1 MLAPERGWREKG
13 VREGGYRSVTS
24 FRHVKLL
31 DWPRQLDYYSHSV
44 IHSAMLLIRTAY
56 WPTIGDTHSKQVV
69 GHNTYDIYSFLIP
82 LLPWLLSALSRLLD
96 AHSPHHRT
104 KIKVEAIPAILRVN
118 VRRETMATTYCKFH
132 LHKRNRTLV
141 VLLSRETHSQYQ
153 HNRKSL
159 VSQSKTVNYADL
171 RENVHLVYTLP
182 AIMFIS
188 FSFLYSIE
196 NTILGHMLDKV
207 VY

>member
-1 MLAPERGWREKG
+1 MKEGWREKE
-13 VREGGYRSVTS
+13 VREGGDRSVTS
-24 FRHVKLL
+24 FCQVKQL
-31 DWPRQLDYYSHSV
+31 DWPCQLDYYSHSV

-56 WPTIGDTHSKQVV
+56 WPTIGDTIQNKSLD
-69 GHNTYDIYSFLIP
+69 TIPIYSFLIP
-82 LLPWLLSALSRLLD
+82 LLPWLLSALPRLLD

-118 VRRETMATTYCKFH
+118 VRRETMVATYYKFH

-153 HNRKSL
+153 HNKKPL
-159 VSQSKTVNYADL
+159 VSQPKTVNYADL

>member
-1 MLAPERGWREKG
+1 MVA
-13 VREGGYRSVTS
+13 T
-24 FRHVKLL
+24 
-31 DWPRQLDYYSHSV
+31 YY
-44 IHSAMLLIRTAY
+44 
-56 WPTIGDTHSKQVV
+56 
-69 GHNTYDIYSFLIP
+69 
-82 LLPWLLSALSRLLD
+82 
-96 AHSPHHRT
+96 
-104 KIKVEAIPAILRVN
+104 
-118 VRRETMATTYCKFH
+118 KFH

-141 VLLSRETHSQYQ
+141 VLLSRKNTH
-153 HNRKSL
+153 NKKSL

-171 RENVHLVYTLP
+171 RENVHLAVYTLP

>member
-1 MLAPERGWREKG
+1 MKEGWREKG
-13 VREGGYRSVTS
+13 VREGGGRSVTS
-24 FRHVKLL
+24 FRHVKQHY
-31 DWPRQLDYYSHSV
+31 WPRQLDCYSHSV
-44 IHSAMLLIRTAY
+44 IHSAMIHRILLIRTAY

-69 GHNTYDIYSFLIP
+69 GHNTYDIYSILDFIITLIVISAP
-82 LLPWLLSALSRLLD
+82 KTPWRTFSTPSNENKSRSNPG
-96 AHSPHHRT
+96 HSPGQRP
-104 KIKVEAIPAILRVN
+104 ERN
-118 VRRETMATTYCKFH
+118 NGDNH

-141 VLLSRETHSQYQ
+141 ILLSRETHSQYQ
-153 HNRKSL
+153 HNKKYL

>member
-13 VREGGYRSVTS
+13 VRERGDRSVTS
-24 FRHVKLL
+24 FRHVKQL

-69 GHNTYDIYSFLIP
+69 GHNTYDIYSILDFIITLIVISAP
-82 LLPWLLSALSRLLD
+82 KTPWRTFSTPSNENKSRSNPG
-96 AHSPHHRT
+96 HSPGQRP
-104 KIKVEAIPAILRVN
+104 ERNNGGNILQVPFAHCRSSL
-118 VRRETMATTYCKFH
+118 E
-132 LHKRNRTLV
+132 RN
-141 VLLSRETHSQYQ
+141 TH
-153 HNRKSL
+153 NKKSL
-159 VSQSKTVNYADL
+159 VTQHKTVNYADL
-171 RENVHLVYTLP
+171 RENVHLVKYTLP